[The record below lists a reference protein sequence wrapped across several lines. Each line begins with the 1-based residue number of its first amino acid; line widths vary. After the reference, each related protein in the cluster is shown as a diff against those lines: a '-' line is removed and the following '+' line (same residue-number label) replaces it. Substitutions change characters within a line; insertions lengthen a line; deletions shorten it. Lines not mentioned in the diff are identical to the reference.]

1 VKKFW
6 TILLIL
12 LLLPAAAKDPMK
24 RGKSAFQPGRAYP
37 QVDVSGYEE
46 LEFNT
51 LEQSGDPQKY
61 QNTPEY
67 LALPASVK
75 VYDGLRH
82 RRLIDLEGQIN
93 EKLYVRYKITQ
104 DPDLPQE
111 TDIYVEYDKFSV
123 YFGKYDAALVN
134 GSMFSLGKG
143 IDGLHADYLDRDF
156 ELEAIYGEERS
167 HEREFSFQGAGK
179 REYNLGQTN
188 IVEGT
193 LKIRLN
199 GNEISENDYRVDY
212 FDGVVVFDKILSV
225 LDTIEGSY
233 EYLDPIEDFLPISSK
248 IRLSGVQHRYKAY
261 RGAEPI
267 IITANAVYQYEPAL
281 NEPVAAPLEAL
292 RTATNFSYQDGEL
305 KITVRRGAEQAVYLR
320 HNEEKIPL
328 RAEET
333 DDAADNAWTL
343 TLPFAQGE
351 QNAAVDYEFADYIL
365 QQEYRLYL
373 EKPAICLSRVSAGY
387 QVILPEGAVRFA
399 RDKFTQNETLH
410 FEFQTADELHK
421 KILVNFQNDA
431 QELRLSD
438 GRFILDRRLIAETAG
453 AKNFYLIFN
462 QGADNE
468 TARKVPFAV
477 DYAPVEAG
485 VLEKIQLADFP
496 VISFTEKVYFEGEQL
511 VANQDYK
518 LNYATG
524 LLTFLRPLPTDT
536 YALKVDYVYNQTRA
550 AQEIIKGRDSQGPYN
565 LAHGLLAPG
574 STAVMVNNLNMIEGV
589 DYTLDPR
596 TGALSFPRRINSVD
610 AIQVNYRYFDS
621 LLPAE
626 QHKKEQ
632 FTISSYY
639 VQEQAKS
646 AEGEGLESHTLS
658 GGDLRVTSD
667 MGLTLIMIATKFLPV
682 AKFGEVQVDGVK
694 VDILARSEYNG
705 LLIISGN
712 YAQADAYRIK
722 VSFDQGQASQ
732 APQIYFRNRTTAT
745 EMVLDEITSFARPIV
760 YGSVVLEVRRKND
773 PFYIPLV
780 QNRDYIM
787 GRQSDL
793 LPGYDGNG
801 SAVVTDNPEVWQR
814 GIITFITGNAYTP
827 YYPYNGFGPDDDFR
841 LTYKVSNTESTDP
854 GDILHQTYGTKLTYS
869 PLDWLRADV
878 EYNESHK
885 QYQRATAQE
894 SVTSN
899 GSGYAGQEIRILDL
913 LKSKNP
919 IYNSQS
925 GLEIVEDSEKVYIND
940 RLQTKNDSYTLAY
953 NGGILRFHSGLALS
967 SADTVRIEFSYYSSG
982 VGEQE
987 QFDEKA
993 KAAKVDLRLNL
1004 GHTDISAGYVTVDSK
1019 YDPVGNPPAGYPR
1032 GTEAKNIVINS
1043 RPLDRLTVYS
1053 RLEQQDTLAGV
1064 YEDETINR
1072 FRNTTY
1078 QNYRAAYSFNTNDNV
1093 ALAYNRTDVNEPAP
1107 SLTTASYLVDT
1118 RQQDYQM
1125 DLNIGPDNFRT
1136 GIFLRNAESFTDELD
1151 RDNPEKTFN
1160 RNARLTNFFRPL
1172 SDLTFSS
1179 SLARNIDEQHK
1190 AIFSYNESQA
1200 YSEMLRYNPWTIDS
1214 SFEYAGAD
1222 YFTEQQAA
1230 TNTKTIGNDRKHV
1243 FNFSFRRPPEFSSK
1257 LFEEFYLHYDNT
1269 YASTATDLYQQMP
1282 NIARQ
1287 QNFNGTLRP
1296 YDLISFS
1303 YDDRHSSSLLENHN
1317 RADLYQENAYKFSRF
1332 YPAKYIN
1339 FLPADFLI
1347 VNKVE
1352 FTRRFNQNA
1361 RDLGSSSSTQR
1372 TYTLDHYNTL
1382 LQSYALN
1389 PLDRLTLNLDLNS
1402 KMSERLSETLYSD
1415 GLAVVESVEP
1425 EDTQALKLNY
1435 ALTELAFLRNI
1446 NYTWQMDLTQRRINR
1461 RNTNQRG
1468 GVSINRDDLDSGT
1481 NRMNLNYNYFTSFTN
1496 THYLTMLEE
1505 FRRNTG
1511 DNSGTRYSYGQT
1523 DEINTRYAVP
1533 NTQLG
1538 LTYGF
1543 SRVFNK
1549 QFDTSGEV
1557 IGKTTLIERDYR
1569 GRLLRYDDTNRFTV
1583 DYTPWQELMLDASLY
1598 LRHVAQDIQTG
1609 RRTPT
1614 FNSVHDEISA
1624 RSYEFGATYKPL
1636 TDLSVRYGWRQNIYE
1651 QGRGTEEKLTAKYTP
1666 LNFEF
1671 GELSYNYEN
1680 LYTVG
1685 QGTNDPQQNDSLN
1698 TLSGFVQTTVVERDD
1713 IKVTNTLT
1721 FKLNKDISNVI
1732 IDNMIVDINLT
1743 RLHFWDKE
1751 NPEYSYSLNAFYAK
1765 GTINF

>member
-1 VKKFW
+1 
-6 TILLIL
+6 
-12 LLLPAAAKDPMK
+12 MK

-37 QVDVSGYEE
+37 QVDISGYEE

-61 QNTPEY
+61 QNTAEY
-67 LALPASVK
+67 LGLPASVK

-134 GSMFSLGKG
+134 GDMFSLGKG
-143 IDGLHADYLDRDF
+143 IDGLHADYLDKDF

-167 HEREFSFQGAGK
+167 HEREFSFQGSGK
-179 REYNLGQTN
+179 REYSLGQTN

-199 GNEISENDYRVDY
+199 GNELSENDYRVDY
-212 FDGVVVFDKILSV
+212 FDGIIVFDKILSV
-225 LDTIEGSY
+225 LDKIEGTY

-261 RGAEPI
+261 RGSEPI
-267 IITANAVYQYEPAL
+267 IITADALYQYEPAL
-281 NEPVAAPLEAL
+281 NEPVAAPPDAL
-292 RTATNFSYQDGEL
+292 RAATSFAYQDGEL
-305 KITVRRGAEQAVYLR
+305 NIAVQRGAEQAVYL
-320 HNEEKIPL
+320 HYLNERIPL
-328 RAEET
+328 QPAEDT
-333 DDAADNAWTL
+333 GAWTL
-343 TLPFAQGE
+343 TMPLTQGGQE
-351 QNAAVDYEFADYIL
+351 ASLDYEFADYTL
-365 QQEYRLYL
+365 RQEYRLYL
-373 EKPAICLSRVSAGY
+373 EKPDICDYRVSAGY
-387 QVILPEGAVRFA
+387 QVLLPEGVVNFT

-410 FEFQTADELHK
+410 FIFRASDSLPE

-431 QELRLSD
+431 QELQLSN
-438 GRFILDRRLIAETAG
+438 GEFVFDRRLLEETAG
-453 AKNFYLIFN
+453 VKNFYLIFN
-462 QGADNE
+462 HGAADE
-468 TARKVPFAV
+468 KARKVPFAV
-477 DYAPVEAG
+477 DYAPVETG

-496 VISFTEKVYFEGEQL
+496 VISFTEKVYFEGRL
-511 VANQDYK
+511 LTANQDYK

-524 LLTFLRPLPTDT
+524 LLTFLRPLPADT
-536 YALKVDYVYNQTRA
+536 YALKVEYVYNQTRA
-550 AQEIIKGRDSQGPYN
+550 AQEIIKGRDSQGPYA
-565 LAHGLLAPG
+565 LAHSLLVPG
-574 STAVMVNNLNMIEGV
+574 SAVIMVNNLNMIEGV

-626 QHKKEQ
+626 LQKKEQ

-658 GGDLRVTSD
+658 GGDLSVTSSYD
-667 MGLTLIMIATKFLPV
+667 AVSQNWLTLITISTKYLPIT
-682 AKFGEVQVDGVK
+682 KFGEVQVDGSK
-694 VDILARSEYNG
+694 VDILAKSEYNG
-705 LLIISGN
+705 RLVISGN
-712 YAQADAYRIK
+712 YTDANRIK
-722 VSFDQGQASQ
+722 VSFDQGQAAQ
-732 APQIYFRNRTTAT
+732 APQIYFRNNAMLT
-745 EMVLDEITSFARPIV
+745 EIVLDEITSFARPIL

-787 GRQSDL
+787 GRGSDL
-793 LPGYDGNG
+793 LSGYAGNG
-801 SAVVTDNPEVWQR
+801 DALVSDNAEVWQR

-827 YYPYNGFGPDDDFR
+827 YYAYNGFGPDDDFR
-841 LTYKVSNTESTDP
+841 LTYKISNAESTDP
-854 GDILHQTYGTKLTYS
+854 GDVLHQTYGTKFAYS
-869 PLDWLRADV
+869 PTDWLRADV
-878 EYNESHK
+878 EYNESRK
-885 QYQRATAQE
+885 RYQRASAQE

-899 GSGYAGQEIRILDL
+899 GSGYAGQEINILNL
-913 LKSKNP
+913 LKNRSSA
-919 IYNSQS
+919 YNSLTN
-925 GLEIVEDSEKVYIND
+925 LEIVEDSEKVYIND
-940 RLQTKNDSYTLAY
+940 RLQTKNDGYTLAY
-953 NGGILRFHSGLALS
+953 NGGVLRFHSGLALS
-967 SADTVRIEFSYYSSG
+967 PADIVRVDFSYYSSG

-993 KAAKVDLRLNL
+993 KAAKVDLRLRL
-1004 GHTDISAGYVTVDSK
+1004 GDTDISAGYVTVDSK
-1019 YDPVGNPPAGYPR
+1019 YDPVGNQPASYPR
-1032 GTEAKNIVINS
+1032 GTEAKNIIINS
-1043 RPLDRLTVYS
+1043 KPLDRLTVYS

-1064 YEDETINR
+1064 YDDETINR
-1072 FRNTTY
+1072 FRSTTY
-1078 QNYRAAYSFNTNDNV
+1078 QNYSASYGFNTNDNI

-1125 DLNIGPDNFRT
+1125 DLNVGPDAFRT
-1136 GIFLRNAESFTDELD
+1136 GVFLRNAESFTDELD
-1151 RDNPEKTFN
+1151 KDSPEKTFN

-1172 SDLTFSS
+1172 SNLTFSS

-1190 AIFSYNESQA
+1190 AVFSYSESQA
-1200 YSEMLRYNPWTIDS
+1200 YSELVRYNPWTIDS

-1222 YFTEQQAA
+1222 YLTEQQAA
-1230 TNTKTIGNDRKHV
+1230 ANTKTIGNDRKQV

-1257 LFEEFYLHYDNT
+1257 FFEEFYLHYDNT

-1296 YDLISFS
+1296 YDIISFS
-1303 YDDRHSSSLLENHN
+1303 YDDRYNRGLLENHN
-1317 RADLYQENAYKFSRF
+1317 RTDLYQENVYKFSRF
-1332 YPAKYIN
+1332 YPTKYIG

-1352 FTRRFNQNA
+1352 FTRRTNQNA
-1361 RDLGSSSSTQR
+1361 RDLGSGTTRR
-1372 TYTLDHYNTL
+1372 TYTLDHYNAL

-1389 PLDRLTLNLDLNS
+1389 PLDRLTLNLDFSS
-1402 KMSERLSETLYSD
+1402 KMAERLSETLYQD
-1415 GLAVVESVEP
+1415 GGLAAAESVEP
-1425 EDTQALKLNY
+1425 EDTQTVKLNY
-1435 ALTELAFLRNI
+1435 ALAEFSFLKNL
-1446 NYTWQMDLTQRRINR
+1446 NYTWQMDLAQRRINR
-1461 RNTNQRG
+1461 RNTYQDG
-1468 GVSINRDDLDSGT
+1468 QVSVNRDDLDSGT
-1481 NRMNLNYNYFTSFTN
+1481 SRMNLNYNYFTSFTN

-1523 DEINTRYAVP
+1523 DEINVRYDVP
-1533 NTQLG
+1533 NTRLG

-1543 SRVFNK
+1543 NRVFNK
-1549 QFDTSGEV
+1549 QFDISGEV
-1557 IGKTTLIERDYR
+1557 IGKNTLIDRDYR
-1569 GRLLRYDDTNRFTV
+1569 GRLLRYDDTNRLAA
-1583 DYTPWQELMLDASLY
+1583 DYTPWQELVLDASMY
-1598 LRHVAQDIQTG
+1598 FRHIAQNIQTG

-1614 FNSVHDEISA
+1614 YSNIHDEIGA
-1624 RSYEFGATYKPL
+1624 RSYEVGATYKPL
-1636 TDLSVRYGWRQNIYE
+1636 ADLSIRYGWRQNIFE
-1651 QGRGTEEKLTAKYTP
+1651 QGRGTEERLTAKYTP
-1666 LNFEF
+1666 LNFDF
-1671 GELSYNYEN
+1671 GELSYSYEN

-1743 RLHFWDKE
+1743 RLHFWDRE
-1751 NPEYSYSLNAFYAK
+1751 NSEYSYSLNAFYAK

>member
-1 VKKFW
+1 MKKFW
-6 TILLIL
+6 PILLILL

-61 QNTPEY
+61 QNTTEY
-67 LALPASVK
+67 LGLPASVK

-134 GSMFSLGKG
+134 GDMFALGKG

-179 REYNLGQTN
+179 REYSLGQTN

-199 GNEISENDYRVDY
+199 GNELSENDYRVDY
-212 FDGVVVFDKILSV
+212 FDGVIVFDKILSV

-261 RGAEPI
+261 RGSEPI
-267 IITANAVYQYEPAL
+267 IITADAVYQYEPAL
-281 NEPVAAPLEAL
+281 NEPVAAPPEAL
-292 RTATNFSYQDGEL
+292 RAATSFSYQDGEL
-305 KITVRRGAEQAVYLR
+305 QVVVRRGAEQAVYLR
-320 HNEEKIPL
+320 HFEEKIPL
-328 RAEET
+328 QPAE
-333 DDAADNAWTL
+333 DSGAWTL
-343 TLPFAQGE
+343 TLPFTPGE
-351 QNAAVDYEFADYIL
+351 QETALDYEFADYTL
-365 QQEYRLYL
+365 RQEYWLYL
-373 EKPAICLSRVSAGY
+373 EKPDLCISRVSAGY
-387 QVILPEGAVRFA
+387 QVLLPEGAVRFT
-399 RDKFTQNETLH
+399 RDKFAQNETLH
-410 FEFQTADELHK
+410 FTFQTYDGLHE
-421 KILVNFQNDA
+421 KILVNFQSDA
-431 QELRLSD
+431 QELLLSD
-438 GRFILDRRLIAETAG
+438 GQFILNRRLVEETAG

-462 QGADNE
+462 HGAANE

-496 VISFTEKVYFEGEQL
+496 VVSFTEKVYFEGERL
-511 VANQDYK
+511 IANQDYK

-524 LLTFLRPLPTDT
+524 LLTFLRPLPADT

-550 AQEIIKGRDSQGPYN
+550 AQEIIKGRDSQGPYA

-658 GGDLRVTSD
+658 GGDISVTSD
-667 MGLTLIMIATKFLPV
+667 AGLTLITISTKYLPI

-694 VDILARSEYNG
+694 VDILAKSEYNG
-705 LLIISGN
+705 QLVISGN
-712 YAQADAYRIK
+712 YTQADASRIK

-732 APQIYFRNRTTAT
+732 APQIYFRNSTMAR
-745 EMVLDEITSFARPIV
+745 EIVLDEITSFARPIV

-787 GRQSDL
+787 GRESDL
-793 LPGYDGNG
+793 MSGHGSNG
-801 SAVVTDNPEVWQR
+801 DAVVTDNPEVWQR

-827 YYPYNGFGPDDDFR
+827 YYAYNGFGPEDDFR
-841 LTYKVSNTESTDP
+841 LTYKISNAESTDP
-854 GDILHQTYGTKLTYS
+854 GDVLHQTYGTKFTYS
-869 PLDWLRADV
+869 PVDWLRADV

-894 SVTSN
+894 SVTDN
-899 GSGYAGQEIRILDL
+899 GSGYAGQEINILNL
-913 LKSKNP
+913 LKSKSP
-919 IYNSQS
+919 VYNSMS
-925 GLEIVEDSEKVYIND
+925 NLEIVEDSEKVYIND

-953 NGGILRFHSGLALS
+953 NGGVLRFHSGLALS
-967 SADTVRIEFSYYSSG
+967 PADIVRIEFSYYSSG

-1004 GHTDISAGYVTVDSK
+1004 GQTDISAGYVTVDSK
-1019 YDPVGNPPAGYPR
+1019 YDPVGTPPANYPR
-1032 GTEAKNIVINS
+1032 GTEAKNIIINS
-1043 RPLDRLTVYS
+1043 KPLDRLTVYS
-1053 RLEQQDTLAGV
+1053 RLEQQDTLAGT

-1078 QNYRAAYSFNTNDNV
+1078 QNYRAAYGFNANDNI

-1125 DLNIGPDNFRT
+1125 DLNVGPDAFRT

-1151 RDNPEKTFN
+1151 KDSPEKTFN

-1172 SDLTFSS
+1172 NDLTFSS

-1190 AIFSYNESQA
+1190 AIFSYSESQA
-1200 YSEMLRYNPWTIDS
+1200 YSEAVRYNPWTIDS

-1222 YFTEQQAA
+1222 YLTEQQAA
-1230 TNTKTIGNDRKHV
+1230 TNTKTIGNDRKQI

-1296 YDLISFS
+1296 YDIISFS
-1303 YDDRHSSSLLENHN
+1303 YDDRYSRGVLENHN
-1317 RADLYQENAYKFSRF
+1317 RTDYYQENAYKFSRF
-1332 YPAKYIN
+1332 YPAKYLG

-1352 FTRRFNQNA
+1352 FTRRLNQNA
-1361 RDLGSSSSTQR
+1361 RDIENSATRR

-1382 LQSYALN
+1382 LQSYSLN
-1389 PLDRLTLNLDLNS
+1389 PLDRLILNLDFNS
-1402 KMSERLSETLYSD
+1402 KMTERLSETLYTD
-1415 GLAVVESVEP
+1415 GLAAVESVEP
-1425 EDTQALKLNY
+1425 EDTQAVKLNY
-1435 ALTELAFLRNI
+1435 ALTEFSFLKNI
-1446 NYTWQMDLTQRRINR
+1446 NYTWQMDLAQRRINR
-1461 RNTNQRG
+1461 RNTYQDGR
-1468 GVSINRDDLDSGT
+1468 VSINRDDLDSGT
-1481 NRMNLNYNYFTSFTN
+1481 SKMNLNYNYFTSFTN

-1523 DEINTRYAVP
+1523 DEIDVRYAVP
-1533 NTQLG
+1533 HTQLG

-1543 SRVFNK
+1543 NRIFNK
-1549 QFDTSGEV
+1549 QFDLSGEV
-1557 IGKTTLIERDYR
+1557 IGKTTLLERDYR

-1583 DYTPWQELMLDASLY
+1583 DYTPWQELVLDASMY
-1598 LRHVAQDIQTG
+1598 FRHIAQNIQTG

-1614 FNSVHDEISA
+1614 FNNVHDEISA
-1624 RSYEFGATYKPL
+1624 
-1636 TDLSVRYGWRQNIYE
+1636 
-1651 QGRGTEEKLTAKYTP
+1651 
-1666 LNFEF
+1666 
-1671 GELSYNYEN
+1671 
-1680 LYTVG
+1680 
-1685 QGTNDPQQNDSLN
+1685 
-1698 TLSGFVQTTVVERDD
+1698 
-1713 IKVTNTLT
+1713 
-1721 FKLNKDISNVI
+1721 
-1732 IDNMIVDINLT
+1732 
-1743 RLHFWDKE
+1743 
-1751 NPEYSYSLNAFYAK
+1751 
-1765 GTINF
+1765 

>member
-1 VKKFW
+1 MKKFW

-37 QVDVSGYEE
+37 QVDISGYEE

-61 QNTPEY
+61 QNTAEY
-67 LALPASVK
+67 LGLPASVK

-134 GSMFSLGKG
+134 GDMFALGKG
-143 IDGLHADYLDRDF
+143 IDGLHADYLDKDF

-167 HEREFSFQGAGK
+167 HEREFSFQGSGK
-179 REYNLGQTN
+179 REYSLGQTN

-199 GNEISENDYRVDY
+199 GNELSDNDYRVDY
-212 FDGVVVFDKILSV
+212 FDGKVVFDKILSV
-225 LDTIEGSY
+225 LDKIEGSY

-261 RGAEPI
+261 RGSEPT
-267 IITANAVYQYEPAL
+267 IITADAVYQYEPAL
-281 NEPVAAPLEAL
+281 NEPVAAPPDAL
-292 RTATNFSYQDGEL
+292 RAATSFTYRDGEL
-305 KITVRRGAEQAVYLR
+305 NVAVQRGAEQAVYLR
-320 HNEEKIPL
+320 YLNERIPL
-328 RAEET
+328 QPAE
-333 DDAADNAWTL
+333 DGAWAL
-343 TLPFAQGE
+343 ALPLMQGE
-351 QNAAVDYEFADYIL
+351 QETAVDYEFADYTL
-365 QQEYRLYL
+365 RQEYRLFL
-373 EKPAICLSRVSAGY
+373 EKPELCIDRVSAGY
-387 QVILPEGAVRFA
+387 QVLLPEGIVDFT
-399 RDKFTQNETLH
+399 RDKFAQNETLH
-410 FEFQTADELHK
+410 FIFRTYDGLHE

-438 GRFILDRRLIAETAG
+438 GQFVLDRRLLEETAG

-462 QGADNE
+462 HGAANE

-477 DYAPVEAG
+477 DYAAVETG

-511 VANQDYK
+511 IANQDYK

-524 LLTFLRPLPTDT
+524 LLTFLRPLPADT
-536 YALKVDYVYNQTRA
+536 YALQVEYVYNQTRA
-550 AQEIIKGRDSQGPYN
+550 AQEIIKGRDSQGPYA
-565 LAHGLLAPG
+565 LAHGLLVPG
-574 STAVMVNNLNMIEGV
+574 STAIMVNNLNMIEGV

-596 TGALSFPRRINSVD
+596 TGSLSFPRRINSVD

-621 LLPAE
+621 LMPTEL
-626 QHKKEQ
+626 QKKEQ

-646 AEGEGLESHTLS
+646 AEGEGLESHTIS
-658 GGDLRVTSD
+658 GGDIGVSFDTRVSTDGITPLDVTVIDIS
-667 MGLTLIMIATKFLPV
+667 IKYLPI

-694 VDILARSEYNG
+694 VDIAEKSEFNG
-705 LLIISGN
+705 RVVIWGQIAAN
-712 YAQADAYRIK
+712 RIK
-722 VSFDQGQASQ
+722 ISFDQGQASQ
-732 APQIYFRNRTTAT
+732 APQVYFRGNNQPTII
-745 EMVLDEITSFARPIV
+745 LDEITSFAKPIV
-760 YGSVVLEVRRKND
+760 YESMVLEVRRKNN
-773 PFYIPLV
+773 PFYVPLEYR
-780 QNRDYIM
+780 RDYIM
-787 GRQSDL
+787 GERWDFIVGAHASD
-793 LPGYDGNG
+793 GK
-801 SAVVTDNPEVWQR
+801 AVVSANAKAWQR
-814 GIITFITGNAYTP
+814 GIITFITGNVNSGYDV
-827 YYPYNGFGPDDDFR
+827 YSSFSSDDDFR
-841 LTYKVSNTESTDP
+841 LTYKISNAESTDP
-854 GDILHQTYGTKLTYS
+854 GDVLHQTYGTKFAYS
-869 PLDWLRADV
+869 PTDWLRADV

-894 SVTSN
+894 SIMITGN
-899 GSGYAGQEIRILDL
+899 GRAGQEINILNL
-913 LKSKNP
+913 LKNKDPNL
-919 IYNSQS
+919 NN
-925 GLEIVEDSEKVYIND
+925 LEIVEDSEKVYIND

-953 NGGILRFHSGLALS
+953 NGGVLRFHSGMALS
-967 SADTVRIEFSYYSSG
+967 PADIVRVDFSYYSNG

-993 KAAKVDLRLNL
+993 KAAKVDLRLRL
-1004 GHTDISAGYVTVDSK
+1004 GNTDISAGYVTVDSK
-1019 YDPVGNPPAGYPR
+1019 YDPVGNAPANYPR
-1032 GTEAKNIVINS
+1032 GTEAKNIIINS
-1043 RPLDRLTVYS
+1043 KPMDRLTVYS
-1053 RLEQQDTLAGV
+1053 RLEQQDTLAGT
-1064 YEDETINR
+1064 YDDATMER

-1078 QNYRAAYSFNTNDNV
+1078 QNYRAAYGFNTNDNI

-1125 DLNIGPDNFRT
+1125 DLNVGPDAFRT
-1136 GIFLRNAESFTDELD
+1136 GVFLRNAESFTDELD
-1151 RDNPEKTFN
+1151 KNSPEKTFN
-1160 RNARLTNFFRPL
+1160 RNTRLTNFFRPL
-1172 SDLTFSS
+1172 NDLTFSS

-1200 YSEMLRYNPWTIDS
+1200 YSELVRYNPWTIDS

-1222 YFTEQQAA
+1222 YHTEQQAA
-1230 TNTKTIGNDRKHV
+1230 TNTKTIGNDRKQV

-1257 LFEEFYLHYDNT
+1257 FFEEFYLHYDNT
-1269 YASTATDLYQQMP
+1269 YASAATDLYQQMP
-1282 NIARQ
+1282 NITRQ
-1287 QNFNGTLRP
+1287 HNFNGTLRP
-1296 YDLISFS
+1296 YDIISFS
-1303 YDDRHSSSLLENHN
+1303 YDDRYNRGLLENHN
-1317 RADLYQENAYKFSRF
+1317 RTDLYQENVYKFSRF
-1332 YPAKYIN
+1332 YPTKYIG

-1352 FTRRFNQNA
+1352 FTRRTNQNA
-1361 RDLGSSSSTQR
+1361 RDLTSGTTRR
-1372 TYTLDHYNTL
+1372 TYSLDHYDTL

-1389 PLDRLTLNLDLNS
+1389 PLDRLTLNLDFNS
-1402 KMSERLSETLYSD
+1402 KMAERLSETLYND

-1435 ALTELAFLRNI
+1435 ALTEFSFLKNI
-1446 NYTWQMDLTQRRINR
+1446 NYTWQMDLAQRRINR
-1461 RNTNQRG
+1461 RNVYQDGR
-1468 GVSINRDDLDSGT
+1468 VSVNRDDLDSGT
-1481 NRMNLNYNYFTSFTN
+1481 SRMNLNYNYFTSFTN

-1511 DNSGTRYSYGQT
+1511 TNTGTRYSYGQT
-1523 DEINTRYAVP
+1523 DEVNVRYDVP
-1533 NTQLG
+1533 NTRLG

-1543 SRVFNK
+1543 NRVFNK
-1549 QFDTSGEV
+1549 QFDISGEV
-1557 IGKTTLIERDYR
+1557 IGKNTLIDRDYR
-1569 GRLLRYDDTNRFTV
+1569 GRLLRYDDTNRLAA
-1583 DYTPWQELMLDASLY
+1583 DYTPWQKLVLDASMY
-1598 LRHVAQDIQTG
+1598 FRHIAQNIQTG

-1614 FNSVHDEISA
+1614 FNNIHDEISA
-1624 RSYEFGATYKPL
+1624 RSYEVGATYKPL
-1636 TDLSVRYGWRQNIYE
+1636 PDLAIRYGWRQNIFE
-1651 QGRGTEEKLTAKYTP
+1651 QGLGTEEKLTAKYTP
-1666 LNFEF
+1666 LNFDF
-1671 GELSYNYEN
+1671 GELSYSYEN
-1680 LYTVG
+1680 LYTIG

-1743 RLHFWDKE
+1743 RLHFFDRE